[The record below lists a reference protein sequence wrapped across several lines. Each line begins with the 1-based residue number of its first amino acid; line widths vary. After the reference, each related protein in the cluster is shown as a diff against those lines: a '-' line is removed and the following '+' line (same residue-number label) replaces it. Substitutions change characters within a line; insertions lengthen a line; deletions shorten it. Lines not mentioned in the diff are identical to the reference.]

1 MAFINNLQDF
11 FSLVTLPTLIGTA
24 VYFGRKLE
32 ALDRLEKTMATVKD
46 NIKVI
51 SNALISSTEIEF
63 DGTLLKSYSPLTL
76 TPEGLQYLKN
86 VKFIEIFEQ
95 QPQSFLS
102 YIDQNGPKTK
112 YDVEQLAVQAV
123 LLHADEAM
131 MQPIKVYL
139 YNNPKD
145 SLQSFAK
152 VAGVYVRDQYLEQH
166 PEITE

>member
-1 MAFINNLQDF
+1 MPFIENLQDF

-63 DGTLLKSYSPLTL
+63 DATLLKSFSPLTL
-76 TPEGLQYLKN
+76 TPEGLQYLQK
-86 VKFIEIFEQ
+86 VKFTDIFTEQ
-95 QPQSFLS
+95 SASFVQ
-102 YIDQNGPKTK
+102 YIDQNSPKTK
-112 YDVEQLAVQAV
+112 YDVEQLAIQAV

-152 VAGVYVRDQYLEQH
+152 VAGIYVRDKYLEQH